1 MNNFK
6 SEININEDINVLM
19 KNYDKD
25 KLKYITKPIINKYE
39 KTRILSE
46 RANQINNAM
55 TSLNEVV
62 QQNAA
67 NAEQTS
73 ANSEELQ
80 NQAVRLNNSK
90 VKSLLLISFN
100 TIFLNQLLRPKYS
113 TLTP

>member
-46 RANQINNAM
+46 RANQINNGSKIFID
-55 TSLNEVV
+55 TTKD
-62 QQNAA
+62 NAYNIA
-67 NAEQTS
+67 L
-73 ANSEELQ
+73 EEYDLKKIPYIIKRILPDGKT
-80 NQAVRLNNSK
+80 VEYWK
-90 VKSLLLISFN
+90 IIDLIDIS
-100 TIFLNQLLRPKYS
+100 
-113 TLTP
+113 